1 MTHLIGTWRLV
12 RLALRRDRIKLSVS
26 VLALGLFLAAVV
38 SGVSEVF
45 ASDREM
51 RQGISFLAANP
62 AMRLFGLPTGSEFGN
77 LVMLRG
83 FTMLVIIASLI
94 STFTVVRHTRQN
106 EELGRSELLGSHV
119 LGRHAPLT
127 AALIVTAVANVAI
140 AALAYLGLIS
150 NDLPV
155 VGALAMALVLGMV
168 GMTFAAF
175 AAVAVQLTQTSRG
188 ANGLAAIGVITA
200 FLISGVASVLGQ
212 LQPNGFVV
220 EPIWMIWLSP
230 IGWAQQLQPFTDE
243 QWWVIGLFVS
253 FFAACVAGAIW
264 LEKRRDVGS
273 SVFPSRAGEAKAS
286 QGLLSVTGL
295 TWRLQKNSF
304 ITWLI
309 GLSLLGVIYGV
320 VAPDAEELFTRAEGI
335 ADVFLAATGTTE
347 IMLAFFGS
355 INGILGI
362 FILAYAVSAIL
373 RIRAEEDRALEPLLS
388 TRLSRNKWLISNVS
402 FVVLSTVVMAAV
414 IGLSTGVTV
423 EVLLPNFNDITWS
436 IVGGISLQLSA
447 VVLVLSLIV
456 MVFGFWPRATNAA
469 AWSIVALAVVL
480 GPLFSSLLNLPDGFE
495 NISPFSHVPTVPPAT
510 NLEWLPVL
518 ILVGLS
524 VVFFAVG
531 IIRFTN
537 RDITTK

>member
-1 MTHLIGTWRLV
+1 M
-12 RLALRRDRIKLSVS
+12 
-26 VLALGLFLAAVV
+26 
-38 SGVSEVF
+38 
-45 ASDREM
+45 
-51 RQGISFLAANP
+51 
-62 AMRLFGLPTGSEFGN
+62 
-77 LVMLRG
+77 
-83 FTMLVIIASLI
+83 
-94 STFTVVRHTRQN
+94 
-106 EELGRSELLGSHV
+106 
-119 LGRHAPLT
+119 
-127 AALIVTAVANVAI
+127 
-140 AALAYLGLIS
+140 
-150 NDLPV
+150 
-155 VGALAMALVLGMV
+155 
-168 GMTFAAF
+168 
-175 AAVAVQLTQTSRG
+175 
-188 ANGLAAIGVITA
+188 
-200 FLISGVASVLGQ
+200 
-212 LQPNGFVV
+212 
-220 EPIWMIWLSP
+220 
-230 IGWAQQLQPFTDE
+230 
-243 QWWVIGLFVS
+243 
-253 FFAACVAGAIW
+253 
-264 LEKRRDVGS
+264 
-273 SVFPSRAGEAKAS
+273 
-286 QGLLSVTGL
+286 
-295 TWRLQKNSF
+295 
-304 ITWLI
+304 
-309 GLSLLGVIYGV
+309 
-320 VAPDAEELFTRAEGI
+320 
-335 ADVFLAATGTTE
+335 FLAATGTTE

-495 NISPFSHVPTVPPAT
+495 NISPFSHVPTVPPAA